1 MNRRPNQSRND
12 YDAYYARQAARLNP
26 LRNQADFFAERK
38 KPSFM
43 RNLLLGLAAAAALFF
58 VVNFACSRFVFVRRE
73 TVPIRGLSEAF
84 EGYTILH
91 ITDLKGERF
100 GKKQALFDFALSG
113 KEFDLVLITGD
124 MISPMGNAQPY
135 YELLEC
141 LKALNS
147 DAPVYY
153 ISGDSDPV
161 PLSME
166 YADSGSPFASWV
178 LGADARGAQ
187 LLGSPVSIEREGQR
201 IWLTTRSQMSLDLDA
216 MQQQYERQYLS
227 AISSGDENHIEMT
240 TYQLAS
246 LEGMRQARKEM
257 TQDDVY
263 IALAHT
269 LPEAGDAGAFKP
281 AAIPRAVDLML
292 GGHYLGGLVRLPG
305 VGPLFVPSVSAR
317 NYGIL
322 PGKEGYG
329 GLSRAGSTWL
339 YAGTGLGS
347 KDDLYPAV
355 FFRLLNPP
363 SVTLISLTPSSL

>member
-1 MNRRPNQSRND
+1 MNRRPNQSRSE
-12 YDAYYARQAARLNP
+12 YDAFSAVQAARLKP
-26 LRNQADFFAERK
+26 RRNDSDFFGKRK

-43 RNLLLGLAAAAALFF
+43 RRLLLASAAAMALFF
-58 VVNFACSRFVFVRRE
+58 AVNFVCSRFVFVRRE
-73 TVPIRGLSEAF
+73 SIPIRGLNEAF

-100 GKKQALFDFALSG
+100 GKKQALFDFALTG

-135 YELLEC
+135 YELLE
-141 LKALNS
+141 LLEELNA

-153 ISGDSDPV
+153 IAGDGDPV

-166 YADSGSPFASWV
+166 YAQSGSPFASWV
-178 LGADARGAQ
+178 LGANARGAQ
-187 LLGSPVSIEREGQR
+187 LLSSPVYIEREGQK

-216 MQQQYERQYLS
+216 MQKQYEQQYLEALS
-227 AISSGDENHIEMT
+227 SSDENHIEMT

-246 LEGMRQARKEM
+246 LEGMRKARKEM
-257 TQDDVY
+257 TQEDIY

-269 LPEAGDAGAFKP
+269 LPDENDAGALWP
-281 AAIPRAVDLML
+281 ASIPRAVDLML

-305 VGPLFVPSVSAR
+305 AGPLFVPSSSAR

-329 GLSRAGSTWL
+329 GLSREGSTWL
-339 YAGTGLGS
+339 YTGTGLGS
-347 KDDLYPAV
+347 RDELYPSV